1 MAVWSARVERLP
13 WRLHLPPTAD
23 ASQAHGSSQVAL
35 LRETHSLSTSLWATQ
50 FGIRVGKI

>member
-1 MAVWSARVERLP
+1 MAVWSARVE
-13 WRLHLPPTAD
+13 RLHLPPTAD

-50 FGIRVGKI
+50 FGIRVGI